1 MKPTDFSRHL
11 TDFLTKYLVNERGA
25 SSNTIL
31 SYKDTF
37 VLLITYAEQ
46 QKGIKVSKLSL
57 SSITKEFV
65 LSFLDWLQAE
75 RKCGTA
81 TRNQRLAAIHSFLD
95 YVQYQ
100 NPEYLY
106 EYQKI
111 MSIRAKKSPKPTV
124 NHLSLDGI
132 KLLLSKPDTSTVK
145 GRRDLALLSL
155 MYDTGAR
162 VQEMADLTV
171 KDVHLEKPYIIHV
184 TGKGNKARIVPLIE
198 QQLTILKGYMMENEL
213 FLPQNKLHPLFFN
226 NWNEKLTRS
235 GISHILKKYLTQAR
249 NANPDLIPDGIS
261 CHSLRHSKAM
271 HLLQA
276 GVNLV
281 YIRDIL
287 GHVSIRTTEVYA
299 KADSR
304 QKRDALEK
312 AYSNLNPEVKPLW
325 ENKDLLTWL
334 KSF

>member
-1 MKPTDFSRHL
+1 
-11 TDFLTKYLVNERGA
+11 
-25 SSNTIL
+25 
-31 SYKDTF
+31 
-37 VLLITYAEQ
+37 
-46 QKGIKVSKLSL
+46 
-57 SSITKEFV
+57 
-65 LSFLDWLQAE
+65 
-75 RKCGTA
+75 
-81 TRNQRLAAIHSFLD
+81 
-95 YVQYQ
+95 
-100 NPEYLY
+100 
-106 EYQKI
+106 
-111 MSIRAKKSPKPTV
+111 MSIRAKKEAKSTV
-124 NHLSLDGI
+124 NYLSLEGI
-132 KLLLSKPDTSTVK
+132 KQLLSRPDTSTFK

-162 VQEMADLTV
+162 VQEIADLTV
-171 KDVHLEKPYIIHV
+171 KDVHMEKPYIIHV
-184 TGKGNKARIVPLIE
+184 TGKGNKARIVPLIGE
-198 QQLTILKGYMMENEL
+198 QLIILKSYMMEHEL

-235 GISHILKKYLTQAR
+235 GINHILKKYLTQAR
-249 NANPDLIPDGIS
+249 NSHPNLVPDGIS

-304 QKRDALEK
+304 QKREALEK
-312 AYSNLNPEVKPLW
+312 AYVNLNPEVKPLW
-325 ENKDLLTWL
+325 ENKDLLGWL